1 MIIKSFELNKLN
13 KEKANIIL
21 LYGENE
27 GFKNQ
32 VIVEHFINKFKNKK
46 VEKYDEIE
54 ILNNYEN
61 FLSNLL
67 NKSFFDDEK
76 IIIISRTSDKI
87 LSLVEEIFSKNDD
100 KILLILNSG
109 ILEKKSKLRNYFEK
123 EKNLICIPF
132 YSDNINTL
140 SSLANEF
147 FRKKNVSISRE
158 IINLISERCNGD
170 RKNLENELN
179 KISIYLNGESKITL
193 EEIEKLTNLAE
204 NYSISEL
211 ADNCLSKN
219 VKKTVKILNEN
230 NFTSDDC
237 MQITRTLLI
246 KLKRILE
253 LKKVFENEKK
263 IDDAISGFKPPI
275 FWKDK
280 TIVKSQILAW
290 KKNEAEKLV
299 NKISDIE
306 LLIKKNSVNSLSIIS
321 DFILN
326 TSSKN

>member
-87 LSLVEEIFSKNDD
+87 LSLVEEIFSINDD

-253 LKKVFENEKK
+253 LKKVCENENN

>member
-253 LKKVFENEKK
+253 LKKVCENENN

-326 TSSKN
+326 TSNKN

>member
-253 LKKVFENEKK
+253 LKKVCDNENN

>member
-147 FRKKNVSISRE
+147 FRKKNISISRE

-253 LKKVFENEKK
+253 LKKVCENENN

>member
-253 LKKVFENEKK
+253 LKKVCENENN

>member
-147 FRKKNVSISRE
+147 FRKKNISISRE

-253 LKKVFENEKK
+253 LKKVCENENN

-326 TSSKN
+326 TSNKN

>member
-246 KLKRILE
+246 KLKRT
-253 LKKVFENEKK
+253 
-263 IDDAISGFKPPI
+263 AR
-275 FWKDK
+275 
-280 TIVKSQILAW
+280 A
-290 KKNEAEKLV
+290 
-299 NKISDIE
+299 
-306 LLIKKNSVNSLSIIS
+306 IIS
-321 DFILN
+321 ICR
-326 TSSKN
+326 